1 LAEELDNGQ
10 LVRPHRYCIANEVG
24 KERQCNS
31 SDALALYEHKL
42 ESGEIV
48 YDAFCYSCNQ
58 RFSVE
63 EVHKSSLAKDL
74 GIEGGKVVEYK
85 NFTKVPKNNPLSKQE
100 VIDFIKQIGYSDK
113 PYRGMLPEYLKF
125 FGHLAKK
132 DKDGKTIAFYYPE
145 TQESMGVTGYKARN
159 LPKDF
164 RYGKLGVTG
173 LSCQLAGQVKFP
185 KGGKYVLI
193 TAGEIDLVSAYQM
206 LREDQ
211 KSRGQGEYDP
221 VAVVSPT
228 TGEPS
233 AYKQVAAQYEFFD
246 SFDIIVVGMDND
258 DVGKI
263 SAQAIAKV
271 LPADK
276 VRIATW
282 SSKDPNKM
290 LEEGKQKQFVRD
302 FYGAKPFISDGV
314 VSSIEA
320 DTKIEEELSR
330 PKIPLPAFMKE
341 LQDKMAGGI
350 PLGYWVN
357 WIAMTGIGK
366 STTVNEAIREWV
378 YHSPYKV
385 GILSLELTDAQYMI
399 AMLSRE
405 VGHKI
410 NLIKD
415 PKEAV
420 AFVQKPEVVEARRH
434 LKETDIGEERFVIL
448 DDREGSLSHVKNQIS
463 KLIKK
468 HECKLIV
475 IDPIND
481 LFDGSNSD
489 EQADFIKWMKNIIK
503 SGVTFCCVCHV
514 RKGAVSTNKDG
525 KRIMRELTEDDVSG
539 LSLITKSAGANI
551 FLNRDKYAEDDQ
563 VRNTTTVTIG
573 KCRWTGL
580 TGNAGKWYYC
590 NKTHTMHDFDEYF
603 GNTYLGITY
612 RDNGGDEFTIDL

>member
-1 LAEELDNGQ
+1 MAEELDNGQ

-100 VIDFIKQIGYSDK
+100 VIDFIKQTGYSDK

-132 DKDGKTIAFYYPE
+132 DKEGKTIAFYYPE
-145 TQESMGVTGYKARN
+145 TQEGAGVTGYKCRN

-258 DVGKI
+258 EVGKI

-302 FYGAKPFISDGV
+302 FYNAKPYVNIGIKSA
-314 VSSIEA
+314 SEA
-320 DTKIEEELSR
+320 MSEVAEFLNA
-330 PKIPLPAFMKE
+330 PKIKLPKHLHRLEENMR
-341 LQDKMAGGI
+341 GGI
-350 PLGYWVN
+350 KSTGAIVN
-357 WIAMTGIGK
+357 IIGHTSIGK
-366 STTVNEAIREWV
+366 SLFTDTLIYDWV
-378 YHSPYKV
+378 FSSPIV
-385 GILSLELTDAQYMI
+385 PTILSLERTAGELLIDLYSLHLKKNLTWFKDGNDALEY
-399 AMLSRE
+399 L
-405 VGHKI
+405 G
-410 NLIKD
+410 
-415 PKEAV
+415 
-420 AFVQKPEVVEARRH
+420 KPEVKVLCENLVYKEDGTPRFFIVDERSASVESMQKQIDKSRKQNSSNFIICDPLTDFLRSLPLEDQENFMLYQKM
-434 LKETDIGEERFVIL
+434 LKKDGVVFINVLHTRKPQSDKEGKPKDVTEYDVLGSGSFVQSADI
-448 DDREGSLSHVKNQIS
+448 
-463 KLIKK
+463 
-468 HECKLIV
+468 
-475 IDPIND
+475 
-481 LFDGSNSD
+481 
-489 EQADFIKWMKNIIK
+489 NII
-503 SGVTFCCVCHV
+503 
-514 RKGAVSTNKDG
+514 
-525 KRIMRELTEDDVSG
+525 
-539 LSLITKSAGANI
+539 
-551 FLNRDKYAEDDQ
+551 LNRDKMAEDPRE
-563 VRNTTTVTIG
+563 RNTTYVSMP
-573 KCRWTGL
+573 KCRGGITGL
-580 TGNAGKWYYC
+580 ACKVYYDPETRQVYDYDDRFGT
-590 NKTHTMHDFDEYF
+590 NTNNSTVLTDEEGEPVVIF
-603 GNTYLGITY
+603 
-612 RDNGGDEFTIDL
+612 